1 MALLINFFFGKPED
15 WKQYFA
21 RELPDLDVRIW
32 PDAGNRDE
40 IDVIACGWLPE
51 GEFKTFPNLKLIVS
65 LLAGP
70 DHLLHD
76 PAVPKHV
83 PIVRAGNPE
92 GDEMMTET
100 TLLHVLRHHRNSQA
114 YAAAQARA
122 EWVSLPRVPAR
133 ERSVGVMGLGLIG
146 LAAAQALAGLHF
158 QVAGWVRRSREPL
171 AGIKIYAGR
180 DQLAEF
186 LARSEI
192 LVNLLPLTPEL
203 ENILDAKTFAR
214 MPKGASVINLGR
226 GGHVVEQDLIAAL
239 DSGQLAGATL
249 DVFRQEPLPQEDPL
263 WKHPKITIL
272 PHASRRVEIKP
283 MMPRLAHAIRCLGE
297 GKPLE
302 NEIDR
307 KLGY

>member
-15 WKQYFA
+15 WKAYFDK
-21 RELPDLDVRIW
+21 EMPDLDVRFW

-51 GEFKTFPNLKLIVS
+51 GEFKTFKNLKLIVS

-76 PAVPKHV
+76 PAVPVHV

-100 TLLHVLRHHRNSQA
+100 TILHTLRHHRNLPA
-114 YAAAQARA
+114 YAAAQARS
-122 EWVSLPRVPAR
+122 EWVNLPRVPAR
-133 ERSVGVMGLGLIG
+133 ERKVGVMGLGLIG
-146 LAAAQALAGLHF
+146 LAAAQALAGLNF
-158 QVAGWVRRSREPL
+158 QVSGWVRRPRPQMEDVKIF
-171 AGIKIYAGR
+171 AGHG
-180 DQLAEF
+180 QLGQF
-186 LARSEI
+186 LANSEI
-192 LVNLLPLTPEL
+192 LVNLLPLTKEL
-203 ENILDAKTFAR
+203 ENILDAKAFAQ
-214 MPKGASVINLGR
+214 MPKGGSVINLGR
-226 GGHVVEQDLIAAL
+226 GGHVVEKDLMAAL
-239 DSGQLAGATL
+239 DSEHLAAATL
-249 DVFRQEPLPQEDPL
+249 DVFRKEPLPPDDAL
-263 WKHPKITIL
+263 WKHPKITIM

-283 MMPRLAHAIRCLGE
+283 MMPRVAHAIRCLRAGR
-297 GKPLE
+297 PLE